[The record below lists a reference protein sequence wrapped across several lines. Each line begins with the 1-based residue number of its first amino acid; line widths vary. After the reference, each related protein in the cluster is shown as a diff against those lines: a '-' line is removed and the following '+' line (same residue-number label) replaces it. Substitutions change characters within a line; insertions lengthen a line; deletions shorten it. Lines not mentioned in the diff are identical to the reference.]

1 MRLRFYFLF
10 FIALVNTL
18 FSYSENEFYD
28 FTFYVWK
35 YQGGGDWYEGKVG
48 VKNLMSFVNKNT
60 PVKANPIPEVITL
73 ESSSLQNCFF
83 LYATGHGVLTTTDQE
98 RRYLKDFLL
107 AGGFLYINDDYGLD
121 PYVRKLLSQL
131 FPEQK
136 LQALPRDH
144 LLFNIFYSFPEGT
157 PKIHK
162 HDGHPPQSL
171 AIFYN
176 QRMVILYTYE
186 SDIGDGWAP
195 YQVHKDPEEIR
206 LKALQFGV
214 NIIYYVMTQ

>member
-1 MRLRFYFLF
+1 MKFCYSFLVF
-10 FIALVNTL
+10 FSFISFLY
-18 FSYSENEFYD
+18 SYDNDQNND

-35 YQGGGDWYEGKVG
+35 YQGGGDWYEGRVG

-60 PVKANPIPEVITL
+60 SIKANPTPQIITL

-83 LYATGHGVLTTTDQE
+83 LYATGHGVLTTTEQE

-107 AGGFLYINDDYGLD
+107 SGGFLYLNDDYGMD
-121 PYVRKLLSQL
+121 VYIRKLLSQL
-131 FPEQK
+131 FPDQK
-136 LQALPRDH
+136 AQALPRDH
-144 LLFNIFYSFPEGT
+144 LLFNIFYSFPNGT

-162 HDGHPPQSL
+162 HDGKAPESL

-176 QRMVILYTYE
+176 KRMLVLYTYE

-206 LKALQFGV
+206 LQALRFGV
-214 NIIYYVMTQ
+214 NVIYYAMTQ